1 MKTVAEYLD
10 LITQQHRDKP
20 RFMATVE
27 AMVTPYV
34 HMQNVIMSFL
44 SAFDVDSAIGVQ
56 LDIIGQWVGV
66 SRIISTP
73 ISGVYFNWDGTS
85 QTGWD
90 NGVWKSANDPD
101 SGFTNLP
108 DSLYRLVIKAKIASN
123 ASCGEVS
130 DIYNILTSVVS
141 VDSAVKI
148 VDNQNMTMTVQLDVS
163 ELTSYEQQII
173 RSGVLNI
180 QTAGVSVLYEDV

>member
-1 MKTVAEYLD
+1 MKTVEEYLN

-27 AMVTPYV
+27 AMVAPYV
-34 HMQNVIMSFL
+34 HMQNVLMSFM
-44 SAFDVDSAIGVQ
+44 SAFDVDYAVGVQ

-66 SRIISTP
+66 SRIITTP
-73 ISGVYFNWDGTS
+73 ISGVYFTWDGTT

-90 NGVWKSANDPD
+90 NGIWKSANDPD
-101 SGFTNLP
+101 SGITTLP
-108 DSLYRLVIKAKIASN
+108 DDLYRRLIKSKIASN

-130 DIYNILTSVVS
+130 DIYNVLTSVVS
-141 VDSAVKI
+141 VASAVKI
-148 VDNQNMTMTVQLDVS
+148 VDNQDMTMTVQLDVS

-180 QTAGVSVLYEDV
+180 QPAGVSVLYEDV